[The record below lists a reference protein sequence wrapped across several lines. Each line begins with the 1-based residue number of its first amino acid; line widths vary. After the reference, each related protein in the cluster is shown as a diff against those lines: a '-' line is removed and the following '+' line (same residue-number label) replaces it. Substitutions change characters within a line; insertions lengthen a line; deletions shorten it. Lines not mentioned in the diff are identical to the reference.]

1 MSCLLVAHLLLYQSS
16 GGRTIIFAE
25 TKDAVSTL
33 AGVLPGARALH
44 GDIQQST
51 REVRNF
57 FVLYVLIISIICSA
71 RVLLLHKNFA
81 VCFDDV
87 IDKLF

>member
-1 MSCLLVAHLLLYQSS
+1 MSFLLVAHLLLYQSS

-71 RVLLLHKNFA
+71 
-81 VCFDDV
+81 
-87 IDKLF
+87 